1 MQHSLLGL
9 FTAIRSRFTLLCL
22 LLLSNIHAQII
33 INDTYT
39 ITVSNAQ
46 TININ
51 EEISGDWN
59 AVLNLFGHGRVNLHT
74 QSNSY
79 YGRVVIRGTEFRMTR
94 TGTVTNL
101 RSISVENGGVFI
113 MDNSGGS
120 EVNHLS
126 DTSDIFLSGGILRMI
141 GRSTGGSGN
150 SGEDFGE
157 LTLAS
162 GANVIDI
169 QNINTGIHT
178 DLTPVIGFNRKG
190 TSTINLIGNVDYA
203 ASNQANR
210 VSLRFKNW
218 SAEGYMDR
226 GGIIPWATVEGKNW
240 ATRMEVGTTHFLLA
254 YTSYW
259 TGSQDSWIT
268 ADNVQLASSSILTK
282 NRQINSLKINDA
294 DLNLGG
300 YELRI
305 DAGALL
311 SVGTTSGFSGSGM
324 IITLSDLPF
333 YIHVYSDTLTFE
345 DEASLTGN
353 GNLVKTG
360 PGSLELDSDGT
371 HKLGAVTIHQ
381 GAIRL
386 LKGVL
391 AVADDIIVGDGSGRD
406 LFELAAQ
413 SDNRIAKTGSG
424 LPSMTLHGTP
434 YGPATDG
441 AILRFNGAS
450 RQALAAL
457 NVQDRGTLEFL
468 GSTKSAPNIL
478 YLDQL
483 FFSDANARL
492 TIRNWNDQADYLL
505 VGRAWGDANVP
516 PILNRIIFEGYGPAK
531 WHWHDLQGYGD
542 YWQITPLPEPAT
554 YGAILAAVG
563 LGLVVW
569 RKRQRKAEPTH

>member
-1 MQHSLLGL
+1 MQRTSLSP
-9 FTAIRSRFTLLCL
+9 FTAIRSGFTLLCL
-22 LLLSNIHAQII
+22 LLLSSAHAQMI
-33 INDTYT
+33 INGTHT

-51 EEISGDWN
+51 EEISGGETSIFN
-59 AVLNLFGHGRVNLHT
+59 IFGHGRVDLHT
-74 QSNSY
+74 QSNNY
-79 YGRVVIRGTEFRMTR
+79 YGHVVIRGAEFRMTR

-101 RSISVENGGVFI
+101 HSISVENGGVLI

-120 EVNHLS
+120 EVDHLS
-126 DTSDIFLSGGILRMI
+126 DTSGIFLSGGTLRMI

-150 SGEDFGE
+150 SGEDFGV
-157 LTLAS
+157 LTLVS

-169 QNINTGIHT
+169 QNMNTGIHT
-178 DLTPVIGFNRKG
+178 DLTPVIGFDQKS
-190 TSTINLIGNVDYA
+190 TSTLNLKGNVDYA

-218 SAEGYMDR
+218 SAEGYMDK
-226 GGIIPWATVEGKNW
+226 GGIIPWATVKGKDW
-240 ATRMEVGTTHFLLA
+240 VTRVEVGTTHFLLA

-259 TGSQDSWIT
+259 TGAQDSWLT
-268 ADNVQLASSSILTK
+268 SDNIQLVSNSILTE
-282 NRQINSLKINDA
+282 NRLINSLKISDA

-300 YELRI
+300 YALSI
-305 DAGALL
+305 DAAALL
-311 SVGTTSGFSGSGM
+311 SVGTTSRFRGSGM
-324 IITLSDLPF
+324 VITLSALPF

-345 DEASLTGN
+345 DEASLSGN

-360 PGSLELDSDGT
+360 PGTLELDSDAT

-391 AVADDIIVGDGSGRD
+391 AVADDIIVGDGAGRD

-413 SDNRIAKTGSG
+413 SDNRIVKTGDG
-424 LPSMTLHGTP
+424 LPSMTLHGNP
-434 YGPATDG
+434 YGPSTDG

-457 NVQDRGTLEFL
+457 SIQDRGTLEFL
-468 GSTKSAPNIL
+468 GSTKSSPNIL

-505 VGRAWGDANVP
+505 VSRAWGDINVP

-531 WHWHDLQGYGD
+531 WHWHDLQGYGG

-554 YGAILAAVG
+554 YGTILGAVG

-569 RKRQRKAEPTH
+569 RKRQKKTEPTR